1 MSTELQQLTLKGAVL
16 EERMETRQAEYK
28 TDIAGLAADLAKRD
42 AEATKR
48 YADYK
53 TEIGRLA
60 EDTVRQHADYKTEIG
75 RLAEDA
81 AKRDAEAAKRETR
94 LVITVAGM
102 LALAVAI
109 LGTLINFQD

>member
-1 MSTELQQLTLKGAVL
+1 
-16 EERMETRQAEYK
+16 METRQAEYNP
-28 TDIAGLAADLAKRD
+28 DIARLAADVARRD
-42 AEATKR
+42 AEAAKRDTETAKR

-60 EDTVRQHADYKTEIG
+60 ED
-75 RLAEDA
+75 
-81 AKRDAEAAKRETR
+81 AAKRETR

-109 LGTLINFQD
+109 LGTLISFQN

>member
-1 MSTELQQLTLKGAVL
+1 MSTELQQLTTKGAVL

-28 TDIAGLAADLAKRD
+28 TDIARLAADVARRDADAARRD
-42 AEATKR
+42 AETAAETAKR

-60 EDTVRQHADYKTEIG
+60 ED
-75 RLAEDA
+75 
-81 AKRDAEAAKRETR
+81 AAKRETR

-109 LGTLINFQD
+109 LGTLISFQN